1 MWESFPEQPINYA
14 TDIDILQ
21 ARRWPTMMTQAQFA
35 RVTGNTDFPV
45 PLRMHLDSQG
55 VLPYSSNGE
64 ILFTMRGVHTRVM
77 VQWHYEAPKGGGD
90 THVSITRGTRS
101 TVHIRQ
107 GPAQQYRPEL
117 SVEPTERATA
127 QHVEKALQRAVDSW
141 QERYPGVGL
150 RQQGDEWQVTIPDVY
165 RIGHEAHFG
174 KVVEQYLAYLRA
186 GTLPVC
192 EVPNML
198 TKYYITTQALQLSTY
213 NASRGRQDAA
223 RTP

>member
-1 MWESFPEQPINYA
+1 
-14 TDIDILQ
+14 
-21 ARRWPTMMTQAQFA
+21 
-35 RVTGNTDFPV
+35 
-45 PLRMHLDSQG
+45 MHLDKQG
-55 VLPYSSNGE
+55 VLHYASNGE
-64 ILFTMRGVHTRVM
+64 ILFTMRGVHIRVM

-101 TVHIRQ
+101 TVRIRQ

-117 SVEPTERATA
+117 FVEPTERATA
-127 QHVEKALQRAVDSW
+127 QHVEKALQHAVASW

-174 KVVEQYLAYLRA
+174 KVVEQYLASLRA
-186 GTLPVC
+186 GALPVW

-213 NASRGRQDAA
+213 HASS
-223 RTP
+223 